1 MHNKYIDCDYHKFIP
16 WSENNFLESPWD
28 QPWFLAPTRKY
39 LVAISFNFFRQNNI
53 FKSDWKLIYL
63 SIDFWNIWVLTFY
76 KSIFPGRGS
85 KFTSHKPKKS
95 KFNKIGKYAIAG
107 LAAYG
112 TYKLAKKMSK
122 ALRYEYDNDD
132 CWEYLDYSESYSC
145 VCHAE
150 CNDYV
155 NSAVSMGISYTLILL
170 SSIFSIISH
179 RILY

>member
-1 MHNKYIDCDYHKFIP
+1 M
-16 WSENNFLESPWD
+16 E
-28 QPWFLAPTRKY
+28 
-39 LVAISFNFFRQNNI
+39 
-53 FKSDWKLIYL
+53 IY
-63 SIDFWNIWVLTFY
+63 SIKY
-76 KSIFPGRGS
+76 KSIFSGRGS

-170 SSIFSIISH
+170 SCIFSIISH